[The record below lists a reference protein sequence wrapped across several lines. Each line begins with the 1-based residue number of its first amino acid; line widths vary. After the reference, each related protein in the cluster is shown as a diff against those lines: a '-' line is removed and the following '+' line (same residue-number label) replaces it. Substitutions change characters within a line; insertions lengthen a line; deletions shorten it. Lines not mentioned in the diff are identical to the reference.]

1 VPRRFNTA
9 GPCIEGLHYMVPP
22 EPRLPDA
29 PRLVDQGA
37 FFVVHAPR
45 QTGKSTTLKAICR
58 RLNAEGRH
66 AAVHFSCEKA
76 EPTGDDYGEAELL
89 VLDALASRARETLPP
104 ELLPSEPAPA
114 GVSGARL
121 GHALQRWAATCPRP
135 LVLVFDEIDAL
146 QGDSLR
152 SVLRQLRDLY
162 QTRPSPCPHSVILCG
177 LRDVR
182 DYKAASGG
190 DPTRL
195 GTSSPFNVKVES
207 SRVGDFD
214 ELELRALYA
223 QHTEDTGQ
231 PFVEEALARAWE
243 LTQGQPWLV
252 NAVAREVIEK
262 IGVSPPAPIT
272 REHVDQAK
280 ERLILARQTHLDSLV
295 SKLHEQPVR
304 RVLEP
309 ILAGTL
315 LDVDP
320 VYDDAVSYVRDLGL
334 IAARD
339 PVRVANPIYREVI
352 ARVLAGG
359 VERNVASAID
369 PRIFVLGD
377 GRLDW
382 RRLLDEFSAFWKE
395 HGEVLTRRDAYHE
408 AAAQLV
414 LMAFLQRVAN
424 GGGHLERE
432 YGVGRGRVDMLVSWP
447 YLGPDGKRAWQR
459 EAVETKVWRPG
470 KRDPLAQGLE
480 QLESYLDRLGL
491 DRGTLVLFDRRPEA
505 GDIEERTRFESAR
518 TPRKGL
524 EVLVLRG

>member
-9 GPCIEGLHYMVPP
+9 GPCIEGQHYMVPP

-29 PRLVDQGA
+29 PRLIDQGA

-45 QTGKSTTLKAICR
+45 QTGKSTTLKAICG
-58 RLNAEGRH
+58 RLNAEGKY
-66 AAVHFSCEKA
+66 AAVHFSCETG
-76 EPTGDDYGEAELL
+76 EVGGDDYAAAEQL
-89 VLDALASRARETLPP
+89 VLARLAAYARAVLAQPFRPP
-104 ELLPSEPAPA
+104 EPWPADVP
-114 GVSGARL
+114 GARL
-121 GHALQRWAATCPRP
+121 ASGLSAWAASCPRL

-146 QGDSLR
+146 QGESLR

-182 DYKAASGG
+182 DYKSASGG

-195 GTSSPFNVKVES
+195 GTSSPFNVKVVS

-214 ELELRALYA
+214 ESELRALYA
-223 QHTEDTGQ
+223 QHTEETGQ
-231 PFVEEALARAWE
+231 PFAEEALARAWE

-252 NAVAREVIEK
+252 NALAREVVDELRIA
-262 IGVSPPAPIT
+262 PPSPIT
-272 REHVDQAK
+272 AEHVDQAR

-295 SKLHEQPVR
+295 KRLHEPPVR

-309 ILAGTL
+309 VLAGETTSA
-315 LDVDP
+315 DAT
-320 VYDDAVSYVRDLGL
+320 YDDDVSYVRDLGL
-334 IAARD
+334 VAPD
-339 PVRVANPIYREVI
+339 SPLRVANPIYREVI
-352 ARVLAGG
+352 ARVLSLAQQDM
-359 VERNVASAID
+359 VAVD
-369 PRIFVLGD
+369 PRTFVLGD

-432 YGVGRGRVDMLVSWP
+432 YGVGRGRIDMLVSWP
-447 YLGPDGKRAWQR
+447 YLGPDSKRAWQR